1 MGAFF
6 INIFKKITVLNSILM
21 VVYCI
26 FHPNLGNFEFMF
38 ITIILLLVSWII
50 WLIGKM
56 LNLILKNKH
65 PEDRNLKTNGIVRTI
80 YLRFCE
86 NIEMIYSIFFLIYIV
101 FHRKQI
107 AVAYLIL
114 LMFGLYIGNRIAM
127 KANRYLLDQANKGQ
141 KK

>member
-26 FHPNLGNFEFMF
+26 FHPNLGDFEFMF
-38 ITIILLLVSWII
+38 IIIILLLV
-50 WLIGKM
+50 GKM